1 MKKLNRKYFKLSL
14 VFFLL
19 LMSAKNSVADDHIAS
34 HRHLADPA
42 TLVYNGRVYLYAS
55 NDDDN
60 SDDKDSGYKMKSIV
74 CISSSDMKNWT
85 DHGVVFEAPRDAAWA
100 NKTWAP
106 SVIARN
112 GKVYLYF
119 GNGGSG
125 IGVVTALAPTG
136 PFKDPL
142 G

>member
-74 CISSSDMKNWT
+74 CIS
-85 DHGVVFEAPRDAAWA
+85 EAMA
-100 NKTWAP
+100 K
-106 SVIARN
+106 IIC
-112 GKVYLYF
+112 G
-119 GNGGSG
+119 
-125 IGVVTALAPTG
+125 
-136 PFKDPL
+136 
-142 G
+142 